1 MVATERGPFTF
12 AADDLTSD
20 RIAIAAVYR
29 DLYFNLVFF
38 PRPLRGTVFPVQN
51 LRYDV
56 VFKGRRIRGEATE
69 FTTATG
75 GQLYIVAEASEG
87 GANSSGRFRT

>member
-20 RIAIAAVYR
+20 RITVAAVYR
-29 DLYFNLVFF
+29 DLHFNFVFF

-51 LRYDV
+51 PRYDV
-56 VFKGRRIRGEATE
+56 VFKGRRIGGKATE
-69 FTTATG
+69 FTTTAG
-75 GQLYIVAEASEG
+75 RHLYVVAEASEG
-87 GANSSGRFRT
+87 RANSSRRFRT